1 MKRIKIGSRLL
12 QIGLLIYLI
21 ENFYFGW
28 NKLPMS
34 DMELYADN
42 TVRVLMT
49 IGFIF
54 YAMPI
59 WGLYEDAVKKRSEQ
73 LKCDCKRA
81 TFTRTVDEDYN
92 PTCGKCNK
100 TL

>member
-34 DMELYADN
+34 DLELYADN
-42 TVRVLMT
+42 AVKVFMYV
-49 IGFIF
+49 GFIF
-54 YAMPI
+54 YVMPI
-59 WGLYEDAVKKRSEQ
+59 WRLYENAVKKHEAS
-73 LKCDCKRA
+73 KKD
-81 TFTRTVDEDYN
+81 
-92 PTCGKCNK
+92 
-100 TL
+100 

>member
-1 MKRIKIGSRLL
+1 MKRIKIGGRLL

-42 TVRVLMT
+42 TVK
-49 IGFIF
+49 IF
-54 YAMPI
+54 MYAGLILYVMPI
-59 WGLYEDAVKKRSEQ
+59 WSLYEDAVKKHEASKE
-73 LKCDCKRA
+73 
-81 TFTRTVDEDYN
+81 N
-92 PTCGKCNK
+92 
-100 TL
+100 

>member
-12 QIGLLIYLI
+12 QFGLLIYLI

-34 DMELYADN
+34 DIELYADN

-49 IGFIF
+49 IGFVF
-54 YAMPI
+54 YIMPI
-59 WGLYEDAVKKRSEQ
+59 YELYEYAVNKHEKIKKS
-73 LKCDCKRA
+73 
-81 TFTRTVDEDYN
+81 
-92 PTCGKCNK
+92 
-100 TL
+100 

>member
-1 MKRIKIGSRLL
+1 MKRIKIGSRLLQIGSRLL

-42 TVRVLMT
+42 TVRVLMN
-49 IGFIF
+49 IGLVL

-59 WGLYEDAVKKRSEQ
+59 FWLYEDAVKKHEAS
-73 LKCDCKRA
+73 KK
-81 TFTRTVDEDYN
+81 Y
-92 PTCGKCNK
+92 
-100 TL
+100 